1 MKPRLGF
8 AGVGW
13 IGRHRLE
20 RVAADGVAEVTAVY
34 DPALPDADGL
44 PLVDSYE
51 QLLDQEL
58 DGVVI
63 ATPSALHAEQAIA
76 ALERG
81 FAVFCQKPLG
91 RTAPETAR
99 VVRAARD
106 ADRLLGVDLAHRWIA
121 GARAIRELTQRGELG
136 ELFAAELVFHNA
148 HGPINTWFYE
158 PEVSGG
164 GCLIDLGT
172 NLVDL
177 ALWTLDW
184 PQVDRVDANL
194 FGEPVEHY
202 AVAELQ
208 LAAGTVVRIAC
219 SWHLHAGRDAVI
231 GSSFYGSEGGAS
243 LRNLNGSYHKFIAE
257 RYRGHDHQTI
267 AEPPDDWAGRVAIEW
282 AERLAGDGG
291 FDPEVE
297 HVVEIADVIDRI
309 YEAAAAA
316 RAEVVR

>member
-1 MKPRLGF
+1 VKPRLGF

-20 RVAADGVAEVTAVY
+20 RVASSGVAEIAAVY
-34 DPALPDADGL
+34 DPALAETNGL
-44 PLVDSYE
+44 PAVGSYE
-51 QLLDQEL
+51 ELLDAGV

-81 FAVFCQKPLG
+81 LAVFCQKPLG
-91 RTAPETAR
+91 RTAPEAAR

-106 ADRLLGVDLAHRWIA
+106 ADRLLEVDLSHRGIE
-121 GARAIRELTQRGELG
+121 GARLIRELVQSGELG
-136 ELFAAELVFHNA
+136 EIFAAELVFHNA
-148 HGPINTWFYE
+148 HGPAKSWFYE

-184 PQVDRVDANL
+184 PQVDRVEASL

-208 LAAGTVVRIAC
+208 LATGAVARIAC
-219 SWHLHAGRDAVI
+219 SWHLHAGREAVI
-231 GSSFYGSEGGAS
+231 GSSFYGNAGGAS
-243 LRNLNGSYHKFIAE
+243 LRNLNGSYHKFVAE
-257 RYRGHDHQTI
+257 RYRGDEHRTI
-267 AEPPDDWAGRVAIEW
+267 AEPPDDWAGKIAVEW
-282 AERLAGDGG
+282 AQHVAVDRS
-291 FDPEVE
+291 FDPGVE
-297 HVVEIADVIDRI
+297 HAVEIAEVIDRV
-309 YEAAAAA
+309 YAAASPAPA
-316 RAEVVR
+316 